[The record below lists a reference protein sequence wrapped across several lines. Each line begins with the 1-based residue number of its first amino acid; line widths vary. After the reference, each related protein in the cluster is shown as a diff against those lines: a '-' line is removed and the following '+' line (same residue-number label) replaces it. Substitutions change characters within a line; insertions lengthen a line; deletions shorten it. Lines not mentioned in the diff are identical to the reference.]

1 MSTLPKKKIRHLK
14 LVVNNGTLIDEKQE
28 LIEKQQALI
37 NSKLDLQFNINIL
50 TKRMQPITNQIFEI
64 EKQLDKMRGNK
75 HAGDINQS

>member
-28 LIEKQQALI
+28 LIEKQQALL

-75 HAGDINQS
+75 HAGDIKQS